1 MALWDEEQVE
11 DSLSYRL
18 PVDYLLVSQRQKP
31 DLQSVVNA
39 YDTKLF
45 LIDGSMPRYL
55 AEKWIAQ
62 ANELHLPYYDIGKG
76 AFEVG
81 FP

>member
-1 MALWDEEQVE
+1 V
-11 DSLSYRL
+11 
-18 PVDYLLVSQRQKP
+18 
-31 DLQSVVNA
+31 QSVVNA
-39 YDTKLF
+39 YDTKLL

-62 ANELHLPYYDIGKG
+62 ANEWHLPCQDIGKG

-81 FP
+81 FSLK